1 MKKILTTVGKKNI
14 IIISGILL
22 VGIAIYLNLNLSF
35 IEDYYLQDERDRL
48 GQASLVDNLNVIIDN
63 DSGFAVDGITNE
75 NMGFGAAGE
84 VDVDM
89 DMSAD
94 TDIEALIDIE
104 DLNFVHEPRDNYF
117 AITVVSRQRARDEA
131 IELLSAVATHAD
143 AIPDARYRALADIAA
158 IAREIER
165 EANIETLVRAKG
177 FAECVAVVSGD
188 LANIIVRTDGLMPNE
203 IAQIKEI
210 VFEQAGILPRNVR
223 IIERN

>member
-35 IEDYYLQDERDRL
+35 IEDYYLENERDRL

-63 DSGFAVDGITNE
+63 DSGFMVDGITNE
-75 NMGFGAAGE
+75 NMGFGAAGGMN
-84 VDVDM
+84 VDM
-89 DMSAD
+89 DIDAD
-94 TDIEALIDIE
+94 ADIETLIDIE
-104 DLNFVHEPRDNYF
+104 DLNFVHEAQDNYF
-117 AITVVSRQRARDEA
+117 AITVVSRQRARDETL
-131 IELLSAVATHAD
+131 ELLEAVASHVDST
-143 AIPDARYRALADIAA
+143 PESRNRALSDIAT

-210 VFEQAGILPRNVR
+210 AFEQAGILPRNVR